1 MGRTLTTAMS
11 NAISAKEGYAD
22 IWLLEIAGSGGT
34 IRYTTAPSNV
44 AYDSQT
50 WTGIGGV
57 IDFEPPP
64 ETADPAGQSC
74 RISLS
79 GVDTTVIAEILNNN
93 VRGRDCKLY
102 WGQLDIAA
110 GTIVADA
117 IEAFAGLMNSGW
129 SIEHTPS
136 DPGSPGTVRVTTT
149 IVSQLARYLFPRQVR
164 TNVNSLLEMQARSSR
179 DIYTPPGGEE
189 ADVFFQTIPA
199 IVGQNVYWG
208 RKGAAPIYT
217 GKVVDTK
224 EGPFY

>member
-1 MGRTLTTAMS
+1 MGRTLSTAMS

-22 IWLLEIAGSGGT
+22 VWLLEISGSGGV
-34 IRYTTAPSNV
+34 IRYTTAPSDITW
-44 AYDSQT
+44 DSNT
-50 WTGIGGV
+50 WTGIGGA
-57 IDFEPPP
+57 IDFDPPA
-64 ETADPAGQSC
+64 ETSDPAGQSC

-79 GVDTTVIAEILNNN
+79 GVDTSVIAEVLNNN

-102 WGQLDIAA
+102 WGQI
-110 GTIVADA
+110 TISSGSVVVDPL
-117 IEAFAGLMNSGW
+117 EAFAGMMNSGW
-129 SIEHTPS
+129 TIEHTPS
-136 DPGSPGTVRVTTT
+136 DPGTAGTVRVTTT
-149 IVSQLARYLFPRQVR
+149 IVSQLARHLFPRQVR

-217 GKVVDTK
+217 GKVVDKK

>member
-22 IWLLEIAGSGGT
+22 IWLIEIAGSGGT

-57 IDFEPPP
+57 IEFEPPP

-79 GVDTTVIAEILNNN
+79 GVNTAVITEILTEKL
-93 VRGRDCKLY
+93 RGRDCKLY

-110 GTIVADA
+110 GTVVDDA
-117 IEAFAGLMNSGW
+117 IEAFAGLMNAPW
-129 SIEHTPS
+129 TIEHTPS
-136 DPGSPGTVRVTTT
+136 DTAGRGTVRVTTT
-149 IVSQLARYLFPRQVR
+149 FVSQLARFLFRRMVR
-164 TNVNSLLEMQARSSR
+164 TNVSSLREMQARSSR
-179 DIYTPPGGEE
+179 DIYVE
-189 ADVFFQTIPA
+189 ANPDIFFSTVPDL
-199 IVGQNVYWG
+199 VGRPVYWG
-208 RKGAAPIYT
+208 RKGASARTQGRQQDPL
-217 GKVVDTK
+217 
-224 EGPFY
+224 EGRTWK